1 MGDTRDQQSHSIHLD
16 AVEDAIA
23 AIARGEIVVV
33 ADDEDRENEGDL
45 IMAADA
51 ATDAATAFIVRHTSG
66 VICVALTGERCV
78 DLRLPL
84 MVPPVANSESQGT
97 AFTVTVDLREGTTT
111 GISAADRTATIRALA
126 DASVPAE
133 DFNRP
138 GHIFPLQARPG
149 GVLKRAGHTEAAV
162 DLARLAGRAPAG
174 VLCELVSEDGS
185 MMRGPELREFA
196 DRHGLLFISIADL
209 IRYRR
214 RSEKLIARTAEAR
227 VPTEFG
233 EFRCHAFQSTVDGE
247 THLAFV
253 MGDVEQ
259 SPTDESPV
267 LVRVHSECLTG
278 DVFASVKCDCG
289 PQLHEAMRRIAE
301 VGRGVV
307 VYLRGHEGRG
317 IGISHKLRAYD
328 LQDAGLDTVDANVE
342 LGLPVDSR
350 EYGIGAQILV
360 DLGVRHLRLLTN
372 NPSKYGGLDGF
383 GLRIAGREALHVPV
397 HPEAERYLRTK
408 RERMGHLI
416 PDDMLGS
423 DGAGSGTR

>member
-1 MGDTRDQQSHSIHLD
+1 MSNENTPETVRLD
-16 AVEDAIA
+16 PVEEAIA
-23 AIARGEIVVV
+23 AIAAGGIVVV

-51 ATDAATAFIVRHTSG
+51 ATDASIAFFVRYTSG
-66 VICVALTGERCV
+66 VICVSLDGDRCA

-84 MVPPVANSESQGT
+84 MVPPMANNESQGT
-97 AFTVTVDLREGTTT
+97 AFTVTVDLRSGTTT
-111 GISAADRTATIRALA
+111 GISAADRAATIKALA
-126 DASVPAE
+126 DRAVPAE
-133 DFNRP
+133 EFNRP

-149 GVLKRAGHTEAAV
+149 GVLKRAGHTEAAL
-162 DLARLAGRAPAG
+162 DLARLAGRESAG

-185 MMRGPELREFA
+185 MMRGPELRAFA
-196 DRHGLLFISIADL
+196 DQHNLKFISIADL

-214 RSEKLIARTAEAR
+214 RSEKLIVRSAEAR

-233 EFRCHAFQSTVDGE
+233 EFRCHSFRSLVDGE

-253 MGDVEQ
+253 KGEVNDG
-259 SPTDESPV
+259 SNDEPV

-289 PQLHEAMRRIAE
+289 PQLQESMRRIAE
-301 VGRGVV
+301 HGRGAV

-328 LQDAGLDTVDANVE
+328 LQDSGLDTVDANLE

-360 DLGVRHLRLLTN
+360 DLGVRKLRLLTN
-372 NPSKYGGLDGF
+372 NPAKYGGLDGF
-383 GLRIAGREALHVPV
+383 GLSIEGREPLHVPV
-397 HPEAERYLRTK
+397 HPEAEHYLKTK
-408 RERMGHLI
+408 RDRMGHFI
-416 PDDMLGS
+416 PEDFGN
-423 DGAGSGTR
+423 AETEQ

>member
-1 MGDTRDQQSHSIHLD
+1 MSTETNPETVRLD
-16 AVEDAIA
+16 PVEEAIA
-23 AIARGEIVVV
+23 AIAAGGIVVV

-51 ATDAATAFIVRHTSG
+51 ATDASIAFFVRYTSG
-66 VICVALTGERCV
+66 VICVSLDGDRCA

-84 MVPPVANSESQGT
+84 MVPPMANNESQGT
-97 AFTVTVDLREGTTT
+97 AFTVTVDLRSGTTT
-111 GISAADRTATIRALA
+111 GISAADRAATIKALA
-126 DASVPAE
+126 DREVPAE
-133 DFNRP
+133 EFNRP

-149 GVLKRAGHTEAAV
+149 GVLKRAGHTEAAL
-162 DLARLAGRAPAG
+162 DLARLAGRESAG

-185 MMRGPELREFA
+185 MMRGPELRAFA
-196 DRHGLLFISIADL
+196 DEHNLKFISIADL

-214 RSEKLIARTAEAR
+214 RSEKLIVRSAEAR

-233 EFRCHAFQSTVDGE
+233 EFRCHAFRSLVDGE

-253 MGDVEQ
+253 KGDV
-259 SPTDESPV
+259 SDESNGDPV

-289 PQLHEAMRRIAE
+289 PQLHESMRRIAE
-301 VGRGVV
+301 HGRGAV

-328 LQDAGLDTVDANVE
+328 LQDSGLDTVDANLE

-360 DLGVRHLRLLTN
+360 DLGVRKLRLLTN
-372 NPSKYGGLDGF
+372 NPAKYGGLDGF
-383 GLRIAGREALHVPV
+383 GLTIEGREPLHVPV
-397 HPEAERYLRTK
+397 HPEAEHYLKTK
-408 RERMGHLI
+408 RDRMGHLI
-416 PDDMLGS
+416 PDDFGQV
-423 DGAGSGTR
+423 GAEQ